1 MYNYSSNFHFHFK
14 SGFPW
19 LSCSWPWPPWSWSLC
34 WSWDHAEDSFRY
46 VYINIYVY
54 FLLLTTYI
62 SDQKM
67 CTMYPFGAR
76 FFAKIRLSI
85 RRFTYVR
92 FGPKRNSNCVQLMQF
107 YGVGTLFATIINK
120 GFIILRWKQSTSR
133 MKMSRDQAP
142 SQQGGFL
149 VYSFLSIVTRSCAAA
164 EMA

>member
-1 MYNYSSNFHFHFK
+1 MAVHGGPVSDCDN
-14 SGFPW
+14 SGHGHCVDHKIVQETALGIFIHIYIRL
-19 LSCSWPWPPWSWSLC
+19 LS
-34 WSWDHAEDSFRY
+34 
-46 VYINIYVY
+46 
-54 FLLLTTYI
+54 TYI

-107 YGVGTLFATIINK
+107 YGVGALLATIINK
-120 GFIILRWKQSTSR
+120 RFYYFKMKAVYVAIEDVEGPCTVSTRWISGLLFS
-133 MKMSRDQAP
+133 
-142 SQQGGFL
+142 
-149 VYSFLSIVTRSCAAA
+149 LSIVTRSCAAA

>member
-1 MYNYSSNFHFHFK
+1 MAVHGGPVSDRDN
-14 SGFPW
+14 SGHGHCVDHKIIQETALGIFIHIYIRL
-19 LSCSWPWPPWSWSLC
+19 LS
-34 WSWDHAEDSFRY
+34 
-46 VYINIYVY
+46 
-54 FLLLTTYI
+54 TYI

-120 GFIILRWKQSTSR
+120 GFIILR
-133 MKMSRDQAP
+133 
-142 SQQGGFL
+142 
-149 VYSFLSIVTRSCAAA
+149 
-164 EMA
+164 

>member
-1 MYNYSSNFHFHFK
+1 MYNFRSNFNFHFK
-14 SGFPW
+14 SGCPW
-19 LSCSWPWPPWSWSLC
+19 RSCFWPWQLWSWSSF
-34 WSWDHAEDSFRY
+34 WSQDHTEDSFRY
-46 VYINIYVY
+46 VYTYIFIR
-54 FLLLTTYI
+54 LLSTYI

-142 SQQGGFL
+142 SQRGGFL